1 MSGAF
6 RYAMCNEAF
15 ESRSEP
21 HPFAEVCRNLRSFGY
36 EGIEIAPFTLAPHPL
51 EVDSARRRELRE
63 IMASEGISFVGL
75 HFILVGPTPLHI
87 TTPDRELREKS
98 WQYVRHL
105 VDLCA
110 DLCADPGPA
119 PIMVF
124 GSPKQRA
131 ATGGMTGGEARRHF
145 VDGLAILAPHAEARG
160 VTLLA
165 EACPLASTDVIHTIA
180 EAVEAIHEIGSPA
193 VRTMFDVHNAA
204 DETESHGQLIA
215 RHWDLIRHIHVNERD
230 GGVPGTGDYDF
241 VPLFRALSALAYN
254 GWVSLEMFDFK
265 TDPLAIARN
274 SIGYLKEQAEM
285 ANQ

>member
-1 MSGAF
+1 MRF

-15 ESRSEP
+15 ETPPQS
-21 HPFAEVCRNLRSFGY
+21 HAFAEVCRNLRRFGY
-36 EGIEIAPFTLAPHPL
+36 EGIEIAPFTLAAHPL
-51 EVDSARRRELRE
+51 EVDSARRRQLRE

-87 TTPDRELREKS
+87 TTPDRDLREKS

-110 DLCADPGPA
+110 DLGPA
-119 PIMVF
+119 GIVVF

-131 ATGGMTGGEARRHF
+131 ATGGMTAGEARSHF
-145 VDGLAILAPHAEARG
+145 VDGLANLAPHAEERG

-165 EACPLASTDVIHTIA
+165 EACPLASTDVIHTLA
-180 EAVEAIHEIGSPA
+180 EAVEAIREIGSPA
-193 VRTMFDVHNAA
+193 VRTMFDVHNAT
-204 DETESHGQLIA
+204 DETESHDRLIA
-215 RHWDLIRHIHVNERD
+215 RHRDFIRHIHVNERD

-241 VPLFRALSALAYN
+241 ALLFRELNELGYS

-265 TDPLAIARN
+265 TDPFAIASN
-274 SIGYLKEQAEM
+274 SIGYLKAQADR
-285 ANQ
+285 AKQ